1 MSKIGKNIK
10 KIRSVKKMSQ
20 ADFAQLFNL
29 ARPSVGAYEE
39 GRSEPKIDTLIE
51 IAKHFKISTDALL
64 TKELTINELYKFDL
78 FSAGGKAKTESEVIL
93 DKDLLKEQTPLVLI
107 DKMTEYIVS
116 HKNKDFIN
124 SLPSFQFPFTQFE
137 KTRAFQVDGK
147 EMEYENCGIHHQDIL
162 LCDRVRK
169 EDMLEVG
176 TLYVLITD
184 DAIRVRRLSDINKN
198 LTFKTDDPAFDILH
212 YSRNALLEIW
222 KVRAYYSEHMKA
234 PSRTEERII
243 ALEEKLDLLMK
254 TMDRKGEKE

>member
-20 ADFAQLFNL
+20 ADFAQLFHL

-51 IAKHFKISTDALL
+51 IAKYFNISTDALL
-64 TKELTINELYKFDL
+64 TKELTINELYKFDI
-78 FSAGGKAKTESEVIL
+78 FSAGEKGKPEKGVSV
-93 DKDLLKEQTPLVLI
+93 DKDSVKEETPLVQI
-107 DKMTEYIVS
+107 DQATEYIVN

-124 SLPSFQFPFTQFE
+124 GLLSFQFPFTKFE

-162 LCDRVRK
+162 LCDRVTDSDK
-169 EDMLEVG
+169 LEVG
-176 TLYVLITD
+176 CLYVLITD
-184 DAIRVRRLSDINKN
+184 DAIRVRRLSDMNKN
-198 LTFKTDDPAFDILH
+198 LTFKTDDPSYDILH

-222 KVRAYYSEHMKA
+222 KVRAYYSERLQ
-234 PSRTEERII
+234 PPTRTEERIA
-243 ALEEKLDLLMK
+243 ALEAKLDVLLSSMK
-254 TMDRKGEKE
+254 

>member
-10 KIRSVKKMSQ
+10 KIRSIKKMSQ

-51 IAKHFKISTDALL
+51 IAKYFKISTDALL
-64 TKELTINELYKFDL
+64 TKELTINELYKFDI
-78 FSAGGKAKTESEVIL
+78 FAASGKSRSEEKVIA
-93 DKDLLKEQTPLVLI
+93 DKDSLKEETPLVLL
-107 DKMTEYIVS
+107 DKSTEYIVN

-124 SLPSFQFPFTQFE
+124 NLPSFQFPFTQFE

-162 LCDRVRK
+162 LCDRVQK
-169 EDMLEVG
+169 EDSLEVG

-184 DAIRVRRLSDINKN
+184 DAIRVRRLSDANKN
-198 LTFKTDDPAFDILH
+198 LTFKTDDPSFDILH

-222 KVRAYYSEHMKA
+222 KVRAYYSEHMQA
-234 PSRTEERII
+234 PSRTEERIS
-243 ALEEKLDLLMK
+243 ALEEKIEILMK
-254 TMDRKGEKE
+254 SLGPNSAQ

>member
-39 GRSEPKIDTLIE
+39 GRSEPKIETLIE
-51 IAKHFKISTDALL
+51 IAKYFKISTDALL

-78 FSAGGKAKTESEVIL
+78 FSAGGKVKTQSDVL
-93 DKDLLKEQTPLVLI
+93 VDKDLLKEETPLVLL
-107 DKMTEYIVS
+107 DKSTEYIIS

-124 SLPSFQFPFTQFE
+124 SLPCFQFPFTQFE

-162 LCDRVRK
+162 LCDRVTR
-169 EDMLEVG
+169 EDSLEVG

-184 DAIRVRRLSDINKN
+184 DAIRVRRLSNIDKN
-198 LTFKTDDPAFDILH
+198 LTFKTDDPSFDILH

-222 KVRAYYSEHMKA
+222 KVRAYYSEHLKA
-234 PSRTEERII
+234 PSRTEERIA
-243 ALEEKLDLLMK
+243 ALEEKLELLLNSK
-254 TMDRKGEKE
+254 AKNSGK